1 MKKHLQH
8 IRVFISSTFQDM
20 QDERDCLMKFIFP
33 ELRKV
38 AAERNVT
45 FAEVDLRWGIT
56 EDESQSKKVLEIC
69 LQEID
74 NCIPFFIGIVGNRY
88 GWCPTKEDLSHRSL
102 ECYKSLPKYIE
113 NGISATEIEIQYG
126 VLERKEKINAFFTL
140 RTTTTPIPMKRIKLT
155 NFML

>member
-1 MKKHLQH
+1 MQNNLIENRH

-20 QDERDCLMKFIFP
+20 QDERDYLMKFIFP

-45 FAEVDLRWGIT
+45 FAEVDLRWGIS

-74 NCIPFFIGIVGNRY
+74 NCIPFSIYLGRF
-88 GWCPTKEDLSHRSL
+88 S
-102 ECYKSLPKYIE
+102 
-113 NGISATEIEIQYG
+113 
-126 VLERKEKINAFFTL
+126 
-140 RTTTTPIPMKRIKLT
+140 
-155 NFML
+155 